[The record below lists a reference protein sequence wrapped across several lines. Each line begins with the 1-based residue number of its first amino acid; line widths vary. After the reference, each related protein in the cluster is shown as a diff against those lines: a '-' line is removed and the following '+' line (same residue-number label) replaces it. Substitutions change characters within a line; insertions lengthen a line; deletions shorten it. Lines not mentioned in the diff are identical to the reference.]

1 MRKLF
6 LAAVAAAA
14 VAAGSTSASAANII
28 TGINSTTLNSTGTS
42 GPFGAVVNT
51 SPFGDAFTFNLNLP
65 SNTNGQISTISLTG
79 TRDINFSSI
88 FIDVNDVAHTFIK
101 TSSDPNPE
109 VWALLAPVFLTGGS
123 HTLFVNGSLAPNIAA
138 ASYSGTLNIAPV
150 PEPATWAMM
159 LLGFG
164 GIGFAMRGRKQNG
177 RLLQVA

>member
-1 MRKLF
+1 MRKLL

-14 VAAGSTSASAANII
+14 LAGGSTAANAANII

-51 SPFGDAFTFNLNLP
+51 SPFTDQFAFTLNLP

-88 FIDVNDVAHTFIK
+88 FIDTAANAFVK

-109 VWALLAPVFLTGGS
+109 VWALMNPILLTSGS
-123 HTLFVNGSLAPNIAA
+123 HTLFVNGALAAGISN
-138 ASYSGTLNIAPV
+138 ASYSGTLNISPAAV
-150 PEPATWAMM
+150 PEPAAWALM

-164 GIGFAMRGRKQNG
+164 AIGVTMRRRQKPILAQ
-177 RLLQVA
+177 LA

>member
-88 FIDVNDVAHTFIK
+88 FIDTAANAFSK

-109 VWALLAPVFLTGGS
+109 AWALLNPIVLTSGA
-123 HTLFVNGSLAPNIAA
+123 HTLFVNGSLASGVAN
-138 ASYSGTLNIAPV
+138 ASYSGTLNISPAAV
-150 PEPATWAMM
+150 PEPAAWALM

-164 GIGFAMRGRKQNG
+164 AIGMTLRRGRKPILAQ
-177 RLLQVA
+177 LA